1 MRIRKDLKD
10 ATKPKEE
17 GGLGTAKAF
26 WEWNEE
32 QVKLYL

>member
-1 MRIRKDLKD
+1 M

-17 GGLGTAKAF
+17 GGNGNAQEF

-32 QVKLYL
+32 QVKSFL